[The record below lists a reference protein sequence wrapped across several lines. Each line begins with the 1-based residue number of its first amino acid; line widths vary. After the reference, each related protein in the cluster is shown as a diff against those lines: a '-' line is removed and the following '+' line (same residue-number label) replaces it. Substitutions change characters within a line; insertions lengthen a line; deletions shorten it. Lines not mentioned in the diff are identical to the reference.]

1 MTECICGYRYGSTKI
16 AYMLH
21 LRLSYLWFW
30 SGTVWRMNAGTKNMS
45 RECQVMGVKIMG
57 VKRRWGK
64 KAHLQT
70 ETLFY
75 PLYIYKK
82 TYC

>member
-1 MTECICGYRYGSTKI
+1 MTENGIS
-16 AYMLH
+16 
-21 LRLSYLWFW
+21 
-30 SGTVWRMNAGTKNMS
+30 
-45 RECQVMGVKIMG
+45 IMG

-82 TYC
+82 HTVNTGG